1 MADKKSIG
9 GLNDAVETLN
19 ADNAK
24 SGIESN
30 ELLGN
35 INAGIQ
41 DLYGVNSQMLEVM
54 SALQSAMA
62 PDAFGAAQSTEA
74 NREGAGAP
82 IVGGPA
88 EASTVAPVE
97 QKKGTSKLAM
107 LGVAAAGAAA
117 GLVAAFAGFLDFDAQ
132 KVKDK
137 VLILTS
143 IADEVDANDTAETV
157 ATLATLGIGLA
168 AFGVGS
174 VANGIAQSFMKKDWA
189 KGIVASV
196 TDLVKIGELPFSKAL
211 KGAANLTTIG
221 VGLAAFGLTS
231 GLGALGMGLTESMLK
246 EGWAQKILDS
256 VTTLVQI
263 GDLSFLK
270 AVKAAASLGTI
281 GAGLAVFGVGSA
293 VGGAGQAIADTMN
306 SPGWAQGILD
316 SVTTL
321 VKIGDLSFLAAIE
334 AAGSLKVLGAGLAI
348 FGVGSAVAS
357 IAAPGFAQGIV
368 DSVKTLTTV
377 KDQIT
382 EKEATSFKKIMKEL
396 SKGMLV
402 FSGSSFI
409 SSLLDGATGIL
420 NFFTG
425 GKSPIEQMLGVAD
438 READLNKGA
447 DALDRIRG
455 ALTSLSSLKFDGGDL
470 GIEKFAEDLLKS
482 IPLIETAIM
491 GGKIDGGILPW
502 ADDIEFK
509 GLASGDIKYAEAV
522 KNIESLRKALGA
534 EVSSSSGASS
544 AGSSSG
550 VPDFVKV
557 PVSPDTGASLK
568 KPADIKIEETGLT
581 VPYDRKERVLRA
593 RQLAKELGLGNAKKA
608 TYEGNIPTSVDG
620 LEVPTWLYTDDE
632 IAAINGARSMRASMN
647 NTTPTLIPTRQSGQ
661 GLQTAQAEAN
671 ANGTN
676 GQGNSMVQVNNS
688 APTAVNNNSNTQVA
702 MRNQHHKP
710 DNLELQILGVF

>member
-24 SGIESN
+24 SGVESN

-35 INAGIQ
+35 ISAGIQ
-41 DLYGVNSQMLEVM
+41 DLYSVNSQMLEVM

-74 NREGAGAP
+74 NREGGAP

-88 EASTVAPVE
+88 EASTVAPAE
-97 QKKGTSKLAM
+97 KKKGMGKLAL

-137 VLILTS
+137 VLVLTS
-143 IADEVDANDTAETV
+143 IADEVDGADTAETV
-157 ATLATLGIGLA
+157 ATLGTLGAGLG
-168 AFGVGS
+168 AFGIGS

-189 KGIVASV
+189 KGIVSSV
-196 TDLVKIGELPFSKAL
+196 TDLVKIGDLPFSKAL

-231 GLGALGMGLTESMLK
+231 GVGALGMGLTESMLK

-256 VTTLVQI
+256 VTTLVAI

-270 AVKAAASLGTI
+270 AVEAATSLGLL
-281 GAGLAVFGVGSA
+281 GGGLAVFGIGSA
-293 VGGAGQAIADTMN
+293 VGGAGQAIADTVS
-306 SPGWAQGILD
+306 SPGWAQGIYD
-316 SVTTL
+316 SVATL
-321 VKIGDLSFLAAIE
+321 VKIGDLSFLKAVE

-382 EKEATSFKKIMKEL
+382 EKEATSFKTIMKEL

-402 FSGSSFI
+402 FSGSTFL

-534 EVSSSSGASS
+534 DVGSSPAASS
-544 AGSSSG
+544 
-550 VPDFVKV
+550 V
-557 PVSPDTGASLK
+557 PVSPDTGAALT
-568 KPADIKIEETGLT
+568 KPADMKIEETGLT
-581 VPYDRKERVLRA
+581 VPYDKKERILRA
-593 RQLAKELGLGNAKKA
+593 RQLAKEMGLGNAKKA
-608 TYEGNIPTSVDG
+608 TYEGHIPASVDG
-620 LEVPTWLYTDDE
+620 IAVPTWLYTDDE

-647 NTTPTLIPTRQSGQ
+647 NTTPNLIPTRQSGQ
-661 GLQTAQAEAN
+661 DLQTAQAEAN

-688 APTAVNNNSNTQVA
+688 APTSVSNNSNTQVA

-710 DNLELQILGVF
+710 DNLELLGVF

>member
-24 SGIESN
+24 SGVESN

-35 INAGIQ
+35 ISAGIQ
-41 DLYGVNSQMLEVM
+41 DLYSVNSQMLEVM

-74 NREGAGAP
+74 NREGGGAP

-88 EASTVAPVE
+88 EASTVAPAE
-97 QKKGTSKLAM
+97 TKKSTSKLAM
-107 LGVAAAGAAA
+107 IGVAAAGAAA

-137 VLILTS
+137 VLVLTS
-143 IADEVDANDTAETV
+143 IADEVDGADVAKTV
-157 ATLATLGIGLA
+157 ATLGTLGAGLG
-168 AFGVGS
+168 AFGIGS
-174 VANGIAQSFMKKDWA
+174 VANGIAQSFMKKDWT
-189 KGIVASV
+189 KGIVSSV
-196 TDLVKIGELPFSKAL
+196 TDLVKIGDLPFSKAL

-231 GLGALGMGLTESMLK
+231 GVGALGMGLTESMLK

-270 AVKAAASLGTI
+270 AAKAAGSLTTLG
-281 GAGLAVFGVGSA
+281 GGLAVFGVGSA
-293 VGGAGQAIADTMN
+293 VGGAGQAIADTMS

-321 VKIGDLSFLAAIE
+321 VKIGDLSFVKAVE
-334 AAGSLKVLGAGLAI
+334 AAAQLKILGAGLAI

-357 IAAPGFAQGIV
+357 IASPGFAQGIV

-382 EKEATSFKKIMKEL
+382 EKEATSFKTIMKEL

-402 FSGSSFI
+402 FSGSTFL

-470 GIEKFAEDLLKS
+470 GIEKFAEDLLRS

-534 EVSSSSGASS
+534 DVGSSPAASS
-544 AGSSSG
+544 
-550 VPDFVKV
+550 V
-557 PVSPDTGASLK
+557 PVSPDTGAALT
-568 KPADIKIEETGLT
+568 KPADMKIEETGLT
-581 VPYDRKERVLRA
+581 VPYDKKERVLRA
-593 RQLAKELGLGNAKKA
+593 RQLAKEMGLGNAKKA
-608 TYEGNIPTSVDG
+608 TYEGHIPSSIDG
-620 LEVPTWLYTDDE
+620 VAVPTWLYTDDE
-632 IAAINGARSMRASMN
+632 ISAINGARSMRASMN

-661 GLQTAQAEAN
+661 DLQTAQAEAN

-688 APTAVNNNSNTQVA
+688 APTSVNNNSNTQVA

>member
-1 MADKKSIG
+1 
-9 GLNDAVETLN
+9 
-19 ADNAK
+19 
-24 SGIESN
+24 
-30 ELLGN
+30 
-35 INAGIQ
+35 
-41 DLYGVNSQMLEVM
+41 
-54 SALQSAMA
+54 
-62 PDAFGAAQSTEA
+62 
-74 NREGAGAP
+74 
-82 IVGGPA
+82 
-88 EASTVAPVE
+88 
-97 QKKGTSKLAM
+97 
-107 LGVAAAGAAA
+107 
-117 GLVAAFAGFLDFDAQ
+117 
-132 KVKDK
+132 
-137 VLILTS
+137 
-143 IADEVDANDTAETV
+143 
-157 ATLATLGIGLA
+157 
-168 AFGVGS
+168 
-174 VANGIAQSFMKKDWA
+174 
-189 KGIVASV
+189 
-196 TDLVKIGELPFSKAL
+196 
-211 KGAANLTTIG
+211 
-221 VGLAAFGLTS
+221 
-231 GLGALGMGLTESMLK
+231 
-246 EGWAQKILDS
+246 
-256 VTTLVQI
+256 
-263 GDLSFLK
+263 
-270 AVKAAASLGTI
+270 
-281 GAGLAVFGVGSA
+281 
-293 VGGAGQAIADTMN
+293 
-306 SPGWAQGILD
+306 
-316 SVTTL
+316 
-321 VKIGDLSFLAAIE
+321 
-334 AAGSLKVLGAGLAI
+334 
-348 FGVGSAVAS
+348 
-357 IAAPGFAQGIV
+357 
-368 DSVKTLTTV
+368 
-377 KDQIT
+377 
-382 EKEATSFKKIMKEL
+382 MKEL